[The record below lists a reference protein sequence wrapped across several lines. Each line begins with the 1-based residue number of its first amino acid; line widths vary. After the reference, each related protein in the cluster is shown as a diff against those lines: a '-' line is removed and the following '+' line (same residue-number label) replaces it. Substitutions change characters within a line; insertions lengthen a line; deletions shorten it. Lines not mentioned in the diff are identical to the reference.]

1 MFRFTQKTKLT
12 LADASVVKGAHLARG
27 RVWRAG
33 MCTRIHART
42 RTRTRAHIH
51 THTQTRI
58 RARTKTNMCRFVSSG
73 TRTWSPCGADA
84 RAPCSEHTGSVMLIY
99 CYSAPGDSAA
109 MLAHARQHS
118 GHAHT
123 DLHRAVGEARGAR
136 DLGLPVVS
144 AAREAHHQE
153 HLV

>member
-1 MFRFTQKTKLT
+1 PMAVRIIYMYTPMAVRIICVYMYVLSLRWVAQS
-12 LADASVVKGAHLARG
+12 LA
-27 RVWRAG
+27 WPINTRAG
-33 MCTRIHART
+33 SSAQART
-42 RTRTRAHIH
+42 RTR
-51 THTQTRI
+51 
-58 RARTKTNMCRFVSSG
+58 
-73 TRTWSPCGADA
+73 SPCGADA
-84 RAPCSEHTGSVMLIY
+84 RAPCSCEHAGSLMLIY